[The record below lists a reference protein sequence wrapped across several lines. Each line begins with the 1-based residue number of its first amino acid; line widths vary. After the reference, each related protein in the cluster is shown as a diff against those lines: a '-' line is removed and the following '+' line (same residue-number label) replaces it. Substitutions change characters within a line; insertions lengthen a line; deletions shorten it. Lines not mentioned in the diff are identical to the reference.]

1 MNKEAQHEALNN
13 AVRSTGIADLVVHYK
28 FEHDGRKKIPKF
40 FLMLGSTSISPVLD
54 YDKMNHF
61 IWGMITSIK
70 YGIGTVAKV
79 G

>member
-28 FEHDGRKKIPKF
+28 FEHDGRKKVPKF
-40 FLMLGSTSISPVLD
+40 FLMLGSSSISGVLD
-54 YDKMNHF
+54 YKEMNHF
-61 IWGMITSIK
+61 ILGFSKAIK
-70 YGIGTVAKV
+70 LNIGAFGKV